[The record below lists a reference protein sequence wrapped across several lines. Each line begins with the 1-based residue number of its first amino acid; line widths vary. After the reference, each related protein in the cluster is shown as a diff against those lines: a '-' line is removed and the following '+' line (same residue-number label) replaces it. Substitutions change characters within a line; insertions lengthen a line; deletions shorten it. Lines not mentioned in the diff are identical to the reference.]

1 MGFLDKA
8 KELAAKAEEA
18 VNQLGATTPQSEAAP
33 LFRDLGAKVFERESG
48 RGTPDTDNE
57 IAQLIERLTALEAQ
71 SGQRLI
77 TVAESLRAATP
88 PPPPGGVAAP
98 PPPGTSSSGAAPGVA
113 PPPPAPQP
121 PAAPAT
127 PPPPPPPPPAGSL

>member
-18 VNQLGATTPQSEAAP
+18 VNQLGGSTPQGDANP

-57 IAQLIERLTALEAQ
+57 IAQLVERLTAIETQ
-71 SGQRLI
+71 SGQRLM
-77 TVAESLRAATP
+77 TVAESLRVVAP
-88 PPPPGGVAAP
+88 PPPPTGVSAP
-98 PPPGTSSSGAAPGVA
+98 PPPGAPSAAAPA
-113 PPPPAPQP
+113 AAPPPAP
-121 PAAPAT
+121 PAAPVS